1 MAYLAA
7 VTLASAL
14 ATASAAIPTET
25 PSSLQGPV
33 AQIVAQSALETQ
45 AVPEPEVM
53 STEISVLTYNVKGL
67 PWPIAKGRAQALREI
82 GEELAQMRREGRQPQ
97 VVLIQEGFRDE
108 VEDLVATSGY
118 PHWAR
123 GPGRSERAV
132 GPQPEDAKGFDPIR
146 YLRSGE
152 GWGKL
157 TGAGLH
163 VLSDLPILEVVNAPY
178 RYCAGFDC
186 LANKGV
192 MMVRLALPDGPG
204 EIDIINTHMNSRR
217 AAKVP
222 MERSLQAHRLQTDEL
237 LGFIRTH
244 WTADRPL
251 LVGGDFNVKNAPDR
265 YAHRADARPYKV
277 VAEFCGQ
284 RDSGCQG
291 EVVAA
296 DAQPWLRSQ
305 DLQAFVSKGPID
317 VRPIRIDTLFGF
329 DGIKAPLSDHDG
341 YLVRY
346 RLSWNPTVLALA
358 RNVGPVE
365 VRPQFRNP
373 GLRVSVKY

>member
-1 MAYLAA
+1 MAYLTSATMAA
-7 VTLASAL
+7 AL
-14 ATASAAIPTET
+14 TAASAAIPNET
-25 PSSLQGPV
+25 PSILSTPV
-33 AQIVAQSALETQ
+33 TPAAALAATADDQ
-45 AVPEPEVM
+45 

-82 GEELAQMRREGRQPQ
+82 GEELALLRREGRQPD

-108 VEDLVATSGY
+108 IEDLVAASGY
-118 PHWAR
+118 AHWAR
-123 GPGRSERAV
+123 GPGRAERAA
-132 GPQPEDAKGFDPIR
+132 GPAPEDGKLFRPIR

-163 VLSDLPILEVVNAPY
+163 VLSELPILDVRNAPY

-192 MMVRLALPDGPG
+192 MMVRLSLPGGPG
-204 EIDIINTHMNSRR
+204 EIDIVNTHMNSRK

-222 MERSLQAHRLQTDEL
+222 TERSLQAHRLQTDEL
-237 LGFIRTH
+237 LDFIKAN
-244 WTADRPL
+244 WTAERPL

-265 YAHRADARPYKV
+265 YGWRASARPYQV
-277 VAEFCGQ
+277 VSEFCSQAAAACEGQ
-284 RDSGCQG
+284 APV
-291 EVVAA
+291 E
-296 DAQPWLRSQ
+296 QPWLKSQ
-305 DLQAFVSKGPID
+305 DLQAFVSKGAID
-317 VRPIRIDTLFGF
+317 VRPIRIDTLFGH
-329 DGIKAPLSDHDG
+329 DGLKARLSDHDG

-346 RLSWNPTVLALA
+346 RLSWSPTVLAAA
-358 RNVGPVE
+358 RNVGAVE
-365 VRPQFRNP
+365 VRPQLKNP